1 MLSVQFHSLI
11 YSWQYCH
18 LDVKM
23 HWVDLLPGEPVKVSP
38 APEGFNQELKQVKQG
53 PGAASLPACTLIH
66 GWGAHVHMVYC

>member
-1 MLSVQFHSLI
+1 
-11 YSWQYCH
+11 
-18 LDVKM
+18 M